1 MKKLIVFMALV
12 AIGLNA
18 TAQSTTA
25 RGIYGT
31 IQPFTPAPVSTY
43 SVVLGVYIP
52 VPAVDTFGVDTTAA
66 KWTFNNN
73 YDMLVDLGI
82 TKISG
87 TVAGSAILQGSIDG
101 STWYAITGNTTY
113 CAACIGASA
122 TITNTAG
129 TKHYQWFVPH
139 SATGFNQY
147 QLIGVPSGT
156 MSATF
161 VPSVK
166 YRY

>member
-1 MKKLIVFMALV
+1 MKKIIAILAFI
-12 AIGLNA
+12 AIGLGA
-18 TAQSTTA
+18 DAQTG

-31 IQPFTPAPVSTY
+31 IQPFTAQPVSTY
-43 SVVLGVYIP
+43 SVVAGIYIP
-52 VPAVDTFGVDTTAA
+52 VPAVDTYSVDTTAA
-66 KWTFNNN
+66 QWTFNNN

-87 TVAGSAILQGSIDG
+87 TVAGSAVLQGSIDG
-101 STWYAITGNTTY
+101 VTWYAITGNTTY

-129 TKHYQWFVPH
+129 TKHYQWYVPH
-139 SATGFNQY
+139 SSVGFNKF
-147 QLIGVPSGT
+147 QLLGVPTGT

-161 VPSVK
+161 AATVK
-166 YRY
+166 YKY